1 MSQMAAHDTQIFF
14 KPTEFAC
21 QKKQLPAIT
30 YNLAQVLLNR
40 SKSTHLFIP
49 IRSMQYLAI
58 IEADAFWFVD
68 SLAYAVR
75 NNEGGRL
82 IAVSWHP
89 VLSAQDRAGLNQ
101 HMTCRVIFY
110 GEDRAGI
117 QIRLPK
123 EFFTA
128 LQLIDQRYR
137 EKNIPQNGAQIL
149 PFYSI

>member
-1 MSQMAAHDTQIFF
+1 MYPMAAHDTQTFF
-14 KPTEFAC
+14 KPAEFSC
-21 QKKQLPAIT
+21 QQKQLPAKI
-30 YNLAQVLLNR
+30 YNLAHVLLNR

-58 IEADAFWFVD
+58 IEADTFWFVD

-89 VLSAQDRAGLNQ
+89 VVSAQDRADLNQ

-110 GEDRAGI
+110 GEDRSDI
-117 QIRLPK
+117 QIRLQG
-123 EFFTA
+123 ELFTA
-128 LQLIDQRYR
+128 LQLLDQRYR

-149 PFYSI
+149 PFNLI

>member
-1 MSQMAAHDTQIFF
+1 MSRMAANDTQSFF
-14 KPTEFAC
+14 KPAEFSC

-30 YNLAQVLLNR
+30 YNLAHVLLNR
-40 SKSTHLFIP
+40 SKSTHLFVP
-49 IRSMQYLAI
+49 IRSMQYLLI

-89 VLSAQDRAGLNQ
+89 VLSVQDRTDLNR
-101 HMTCRVIFY
+101 HMPCHVIFY

-117 QIRLPK
+117 QIRLQG
-123 EFFTA
+123 ELFSA
-128 LQLIDQRYR
+128 LQLLDQRYR

-149 PFYSI
+149 PFNSV